1 MFESLKRKYINW
13 QVKKRVES
21 KSWQREKRFVNWS
34 NAHNITVLLSYQNV
48 DLKEITRVKETLA
61 DKNTT
66 LWIFVDTK
74 QEIAPS
80 DKVVFL
86 TKQSVSA
93 FGKPN
98 DTIIKNFLK
107 EESDIVIDLTEKEIF
122 PIKYLLGIS
131 TAHCRCGLKKAD
143 YHYDFEISENG
154 QVRRIDLLDQI
165 LYYLKTIKEK

>member
-1 MFESLKRKYINW
+1 
-13 QVKKRVES
+13 
-21 KSWQREKRFVNWS
+21 
-34 NAHNITVLLSYQNV
+34 
-48 DLKEITRVKETLA
+48 VKETLA